1 MFVKNDLFRF
11 TTPYLAVPDPLEATS
26 DATGPNTS
34 ARRLPRPR
42 NGLVKNLVKI
52 LVKIW
57 AILDQTAWALWRQIA
72 QFWGI
77 GST

>member
-1 MFVKNDLFRF
+1 LFRF
-11 TTPYLAVPDPLEATS
+11 TTPYLAVPDALEATS
-26 DATGPNTS
+26 DATGPYTS
-34 ARRLPRPR
+34 ARRLPRPP

-57 AILDQTAWALWRQIA
+57 VILDQTTRRLWRQIT